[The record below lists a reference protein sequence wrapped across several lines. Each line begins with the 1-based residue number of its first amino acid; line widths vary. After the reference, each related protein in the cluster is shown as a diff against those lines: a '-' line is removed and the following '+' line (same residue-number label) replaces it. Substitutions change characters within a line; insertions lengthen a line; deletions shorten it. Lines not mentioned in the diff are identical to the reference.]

1 LRATITI
8 DKDTVNSEEEALSFI
23 NKYGFVTLF
32 PIRRI
37 IFPNLYQAT
46 VGNRE
51 EKFDNAWKWADD
63 LAMKK
68 LIHYGKLVR
77 KQVTLVSLEFFPYLY
92 RLCREKTLS
101 TTVQKILDF
110 IKAHGSASTTV
121 LRKSLDLTG
130 KEKKYVFTKAMD
142 ELQMAFT
149 LAIVGREKPPR
160 MTHIY
165 DLIERWMPQSPFEKA
180 NAISEKDA
188 KDRVIAKLLEN
199 KLTSTWKEAQIFLG
213 DLQNQNYLRGVQE

>member
-1 LRATITI
+1 MRATITI
-8 DKDTVNSEEEALSFI
+8 DKDTVNSEEESLNFI

-32 PIRRI
+32 PIRSFV
-37 IFPNLYQAT
+37 FPNLYQAT

-92 RLCREKTLS
+92 KLCREKTLG
-101 TTVQKILDF
+101 TTAQKILAF
-110 IKAHGSASTTV
+110 IKAHGPTSTTV
-121 LRKSLDLTG
+121 LRKNLDLMG
-130 KEKKYVFTKAMD
+130 KGKKYVFTKAIN

-149 LAIVGREKPPR
+149 IAIVDREKPPR

-165 DLIERWMPQSPFEKA
+165 DLIERWMPPSLFEKVDA
-180 NAISEKDA
+180 VSKKDA

-199 KLTSTWKEAQIFLG
+199 KLISTREEVQIFLG
-213 DLQNQNYLRGVQE
+213 DL

>member
-1 LRATITI
+1 MRATITI
-8 DKDTVNSEEEALSFI
+8 DKDTVNSEEEALNFI

-37 IFPNLYQAT
+37 VFPNLYQAT

-77 KQVTLVSLEFFPYLY
+77 KQVTLVSLELFPYFY

-101 TTVQKILDF
+101 TTAQKILAF
-110 IKAHGSASTTV
+110 IEAYGPISTTV
-121 LRKSLDLTG
+121 LRKSLDLMG
-130 KEKKYVFTKAMD
+130 KKKKYVFTKAID
-142 ELQMAFT
+142 ELQMALT
-149 LAIVGREKPPR
+149 VAIVDREKPPR
-160 MTHIY
+160 TTHIY
-165 DLIERWMPQSPFEKA
+165 DLIERWMPQSLFEKA
-180 NAISEKDA
+180 DAVSEKDA

-199 KLTSTWKEAQIFLG
+199 KLISKREEAQIFLG
-213 DLQNQNYLRGVQE
+213 DL

>member
-1 LRATITI
+1 MRATITI
-8 DKDTVNSEEEALSFI
+8 DKDTVNSEEESLNFI

-32 PIRRI
+32 PIRSFV
-37 IFPNLYQAT
+37 FPNLYQAT

-63 LAMKK
+63 LALKK

-92 RLCREKTLS
+92 KLCREKTLG
-101 TTVQKILDF
+101 TTAQKILAF
-110 IKAHGSASTTV
+110 IKAHGPTSTTV
-121 LRKSLDLTG
+121 LRKNLDLMG
-130 KEKKYVFTKAMD
+130 KKKKYVFTKAIN

-149 LAIVGREKPPR
+149 IAIVDREKSSR

-165 DLIERWMPQSPFEKA
+165 DLIERWMPQSLFEKA
-180 NAISEKDA
+180 GAVSKKDA
-188 KDRVIAKLLEN
+188 KDRVTAELLEN
-199 KLTSTWKEAQIFLG
+199 KLISAREEAQIFLG
-213 DLQNQNYLRGVQE
+213 DL

>member
-8 DKDTVNSEEEALSFI
+8 DKDTVNSEEESLNFI

-32 PIRRI
+32 PIRSFV
-37 IFPNLYQAT
+37 FPNLYQAT

-63 LAMKK
+63 LALKK

-92 RLCREKTLS
+92 KLCREKTLG
-101 TTVQKILDF
+101 TTAQKILAF
-110 IKAHGSASTTV
+110 IKAHGPTSTTV
-121 LRKSLDLTG
+121 LRKNLDLMG
-130 KEKKYVFTKAMD
+130 KKKKYVFTKAIN

-149 LAIVGREKPPR
+149 IAIVDREKSSR

-165 DLIERWMPQSPFEKA
+165 DLIERWMPQSLFEKA
-180 NAISEKDA
+180 GAVSKKDA
-188 KDRVIAKLLEN
+188 KDRVTAELLEN
-199 KLTSTWKEAQIFLG
+199 KLISAREEAQIFLG
-213 DLQNQNYLRGVQE
+213 DL

>member
-8 DKDTVNSEEEALSFI
+8 DKDTVNSEEESLNFI

-32 PIRRI
+32 PIRSFV
-37 IFPNLYQAT
+37 FPNLYQAT

-63 LAMKK
+63 LALKK

-92 RLCREKTLS
+92 KLCREKTLG
-101 TTVQKILDF
+101 TTAQKILAF
-110 IKAHGSASTTV
+110 IKAHGPTSTTV
-121 LRKSLDLTG
+121 LRKNLDLMG
-130 KEKKYVFTKAMD
+130 KKKKYVFTKAIN

-149 LAIVGREKPPR
+149 IAIVDREKSSR

-165 DLIERWMPQSPFEKA
+165 DLIERWMPQSLFEKA
-180 NAISEKDA
+180 DAVSKKDA
-188 KDRVIAKLLEN
+188 KDRVTAELLEN
-199 KLTSTWKEAQIFLG
+199 KLISAREEAQIFLG
-213 DLQNQNYLRGVQE
+213 DL

>member
-1 LRATITI
+1 MRATITI
-8 DKDTVNSEEEALSFI
+8 DKDTVNSEEEALNFI

-37 IFPNLYQAT
+37 VFPNLYQAT

-92 RLCREKTLS
+92 KLCREKTLG
-101 TTVQKILDF
+101 TTAQKILAF
-110 IKAHGSASTTV
+110 IKVHGSTSTTV
-121 LRKSLDLTG
+121 LRKSLGLMG
-130 KEKKYVFTKAMD
+130 KGKKYVFTKAIN
-142 ELQMAFT
+142 ELQMALT
-149 LAIVGREKPPR
+149 VAIVDREKLPR

-165 DLIERWMPQSPFEKA
+165 DLIERWMPPSLFEKVDA
-180 NAISEKDA
+180 VSKKDA
-188 KDRVIAKLLEN
+188 KDRVTAKLLEN
-199 KLTSTWKEAQIFLG
+199 KLISTREEAQIFLG
-213 DLQNQNYLRGVQE
+213 DL

>member
-1 LRATITI
+1 MRATITI
-8 DKDTVNSEEEALSFI
+8 DKDTVNSEEEALNFI

-32 PIRRI
+32 PIRRFV
-37 IFPNLYQAT
+37 FPNLCQAT

-92 RLCREKTLS
+92 KLCREKTLS
-101 TTVQKILDF
+101 TTAQKILVF
-110 IKAHGSASTTV
+110 IEAHGPTSTTV
-121 LRKSLDLTG
+121 LRKSLDLMG
-130 KEKKYVFTKAMD
+130 KEKKYVFTKAIN
-142 ELQMAFT
+142 ELQVAFT
-149 LAIVGREKPPR
+149 IAIVDREKPPR

-165 DLIERWMPQSPFEKA
+165 DLIERWMSPSLFGKA
-180 NAISEKDA
+180 DAVSEKDA

-199 KLTSTWKEAQIFLG
+199 KLISTREEAQIFLG
-213 DLQNQNYLRGVQE
+213 DL